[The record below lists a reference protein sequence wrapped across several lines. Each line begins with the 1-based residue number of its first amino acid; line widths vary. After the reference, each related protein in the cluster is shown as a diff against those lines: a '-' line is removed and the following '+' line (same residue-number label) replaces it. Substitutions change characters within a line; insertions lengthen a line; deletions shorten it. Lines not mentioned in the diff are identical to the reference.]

1 MKRLPSSSSPMSAP
15 LLLLCVATYSLWSAP
30 ATIKVD
36 VSRPGHALSPML
48 YGIFFE
54 DINCSADGGLY
65 AEMVRNRNLEDSDK
79 PDYGTTESSGAAVV
93 AITLDSSNPASSK
106 NPHSLRVQIANPG
119 GRRAGVVNEGFWE
132 CRSLKA
138 TSTN

>member
-1 MKRLPSSSSPMSAP
+1 
-15 LLLLCVATYSLWSAP
+15 
-30 ATIKVD
+30 
-36 VSRPGHALSPML
+36 ML
-48 YGIFFE
+48 YGIVFE

-79 PDYGTTESSGAAVV
+79 PDYWTTESSGAAVV

-119 GRRAGVVNEGFWE
+119 GRRAGVVNEGFWGM
-132 CRSLKA
+132 SLTKGDVYELSFLA
-138 TSTN
+138 RAAKDFTAPLTASLESSSGTV